1 MSALTALPQWQAL
14 HTHAATLAGVST
26 RALFAADAARFRAF
40 SREGAGLLLDFSK
53 HRIDTQ
59 TLELLL
65 ALAQAR
71 GLKAAIE
78 AQFAGEKI
86 NTTEGRAVLHVALR
100 NRAGTPIHVDGRDV
114 MPQVEAVLARM
125 RAFAEAV
132 RGGQWRGQD
141 GARITDVVN
150 IGIGGSD
157 LGPVMACG
165 ALAPYGGPLRAHFVS
180 NVDGAHLARTLEGL
194 DPGSTLF
201 IIASKTFTTQETM
214 VNAQAARRWL
224 LQRLPDAAVPR
235 HFVAVSTSSERVRAF
250 GIDPANMFEFW
261 DWVGGRFSLWSAIG
275 LPIALYIGMDA
286 FEDLLRGAYEM
297 DLHFRDT
304 PFADNLPVLMG
315 LLMVWHINFQGVAAH
330 AVLPYDQGLARL
342 PAYLQQAVMESL
354 GKSVDRDGR
363 PVDYAT
369 GEVIFGEAGT
379 NGQHAF
385 YQLLHQGTQAITAD
399 FIVPARSHY
408 PLAGQHALLM
418 ANALAQTQALMQGRT
433 PDEARAMLEQ
443 EGVHGAAQEALAPH
457 KVFPG
462 GRSTS
467 TLVLDQVTPRRLGAL
482 LALYEHRIF
491 VQSVIWG
498 LNAYDQW
505 GVELGKQLAN
515 PIHAALCDGGSTDAF
530 DTSTAGLI
538 AALRA
543 R

>member
-1 MSALTALPQWQAL
+1 MIALTTLPQWRAL
-14 HTHAATLAGVST
+14 QGHAAAVAGLRT
-26 RALFAADAARFRAF
+26 RDLFANDPGRFAAF
-40 SREGAGLLLDFSK
+40 SREGAGLLLDYSK
-53 HRIDTQ
+53 HRVTADTMHLL
-59 TLELLL
+59 LEL
-65 ALAQAR
+65 ARAR
-71 GLKAAIE
+71 GLKDAIE
-78 AQFAGEKI
+78 AQYAGEKI
-86 NTTEGRAVLHVALR
+86 NATEGRAVLHVALR
-100 NRAGTPIHVDGRDV
+100 NRAGAPIHVDGRDV

-125 RAFAEAV
+125 RAFSEAV
-132 RGGQWRGQD
+132 RGGQWRGHG
-141 GARITDVVN
+141 GASIRDVVN

-157 LGPVMACG
+157 LGPAMACG
-165 ALAPYGGPLRAHFVS
+165 ALAHYGGPLRAHFVS

-201 IIASKTFTTQETM
+201 VIASKTFTTQETM

-224 LQRLPDAAVPR
+224 LQALPEAAVAR
-235 HFVAVSTSSERVRAF
+235 HFVAVSTNTARVREF

-275 LPIALYIGMDA
+275 LPIALYVGMDA
-286 FEDLLRGAYEM
+286 FEEMLRGAFEM

-315 LLMVWHINFQGVAAH
+315 LLMVWHVNFQGVAAH

-354 GKSVDRDGR
+354 GKAVDMDGR

-385 YQLLHQGTQAITAD
+385 YQLLHQGTPAITAD

-408 PLAGQHALLM
+408 PLEGQHALLL

-433 PDEARAMLEQ
+433 PDEAIAALER
-443 EGVHGAAQEALAPH
+443 EGVHGPALEALAPH
-457 KVFPG
+457 KTFPG
-462 GRSTS
+462 SRSTS
-467 TLVLDQVTPRRLGAL
+467 TLVLDQLTPRRLGAL
-482 LALYEHRIF
+482 VALYEHRIF

-505 GVELGKQLAN
+505 GVELGKQLAG
-515 PIHAALCDGGSTDAF
+515 PIHAALSGGGTDHF
-530 DTSTAGLI
+530 DASTAGLI